1 MKEYR
6 KRDQKNVET
15 GSFRS
20 EHTRA
25 AEGRAAV
32 PLLFLAIPAEMG
44 YTVGEVWNR
53 HRRREG

>member
-15 GSFRS
+15 RGVRPAQ
-20 EHTRA
+20 TQA
-25 AEGRAAV
+25 AEGRTAV

-44 YTVGEVWNR
+44 YTVGEEWNR

>member
-6 KRDQKNVET
+6 KRYQKNVET
-15 GSFRS
+15 WSFRS
-20 EHTRA
+20 EQTQ
-25 AEGRAAV
+25 AEGRAAA

-44 YTVGEVWNR
+44 YTVGEEWNR